1 MTTNLLFF
9 GQLTTIIGSNNMTIE
24 DIKDTESIL
33 LYLVERFPEIRNAK
47 YVIALNNEV
56 IQNNTVLKEGDNLA
70 FLPPFSGG

>member
-33 LYLVERFPEIRNAK
+33 LYIGERFPEIKNAK

>member
-1 MTTNLLFF
+1 
-9 GQLTTIIGSNNMTIE
+9 MTIE